1 MVDSLYLRFF
11 SSTGFYQSPEQSNAN
26 FVELSLDTLG
36 DLETALDDKFRTV
49 IQNAVKEASRNEE
62 YYSNYTNS
70 KGKQTS

>member
-49 IQNAVKEASRNEE
+49 IQNAVKESSRNEE

-70 KGKQTS
+70 KGKETS